1 MTIEMQRLAQ
11 IALTVLIFSATAPAA
26 LTAKDDSATGDSQ
39 RRVWV
44 RYRNGEHDA
53 GIRAIEKHDTAHR
66 TKVEYHFRE
75 LCSVVVTATDAEI
88 KAIEAD
94 PEVVSVVD
102 DPKRFLISTD
112 RNLRHYQAAPFPPWF
127 GQRQTYGIELTQ
139 TDQIW
144 EEGLT
149 GSGVTVCVL
158 DSGFDTTHEDCEP
171 HNFSGHSFDL
181 LDWTIDSVGHGECAH
196 SSVFDA

>member
-1 MTIEMQRLAQ
+1 MQRLAQ
-11 IALTVLIFSATAPAA
+11 IALTILILSATTPAAA
-26 LTAKDDSATGDSQ
+26 LTSNDDSTTGDSQ

-44 RYRNGEHDA
+44 RYKNGEHDA
-53 GIRAIEKHDTAHR
+53 GLRAIEKYDTAHR
-66 TKVEYHFRE
+66 TKVEYHFHE
-75 LCSVVVTATDAEI
+75 LSSVVVTAMDAEI

-102 DPKRFLISTD
+102 DPKRFLLSTD
-112 RNLRHYQAAPFPPWF
+112 RNLLHYQAAPFPPWF

-158 DSGFDTTHEDCEP
+158 DTGFDTTHEDCEP
-171 HNFSGHSFDL
+171 DNFSGHSFSQG
-181 LDWTIDSVGHGECAH
+181 DWMIDSIGHGKCAH
-196 SSVFDA
+196 SSVFHSRLY